1 MQKMK
6 KIFIL
11 GISSFSGAALASYL
25 VKKKYRVFGTFYKKK
40 NIYLLPLDKKKIKIF
55 KIDLLKDTK
64 KLLFLIKKIKPEV
77 IVDHASICMVG
88 ESWLNP
94 DKYFKI
100 NVNSKIDLIKGLKNS
115 KFLKKY
121 IYISTPE
128 IFGSKSKRI
137 DEFCSEFNPSTP
149 YASSKLA
156 SELNFRHALLY
167 QNFPIIISRF
177 SNFYGPNQPLYRLIP
192 KVIMSIKKNKKFPLE
207 GGGQSI
213 RNFIYTDDFC
223 SGINKLIVKGELG
236 KIYHFSGNKFLK
248 ITKIIKLICD
258 IKKVSYKKLV
268 KVTSDRIGK
277 DNTYKLKCLWTKK
290 KLNWSEKVS
299 IKQGLYKTIVFY
311 DKFFEKF
318 SKKSLEYKFTN

>member
-1 MQKMK
+1 MKKIK

-40 NIYLLPLDKKKIKIF
+40 NIYHLPFDKKKIKIF

-100 NVNSKIDLIKGLKNS
+100 NVNSKINLIKGLKNS

-137 DEFCSEFNPSTP
+137 DEFC
-149 YASSKLA
+149 
-156 SELNFRHALLY
+156 
-167 QNFPIIISRF
+167 
-177 SNFYGPNQPLYRLIP
+177 
-192 KVIMSIKKNKKFPLE
+192 
-207 GGGQSI
+207 
-213 RNFIYTDDFC
+213 
-223 SGINKLIVKGELG
+223 
-236 KIYHFSGNKFLK
+236 
-248 ITKIIKLICD
+248 
-258 IKKVSYKKLV
+258 
-268 KVTSDRIGK
+268 
-277 DNTYKLKCLWTKK
+277 
-290 KLNWSEKVS
+290 
-299 IKQGLYKTIVFY
+299 
-311 DKFFEKF
+311 
-318 SKKSLEYKFTN
+318 